1 VVVLCRGWV
10 LLCFIKMVKEILNSY
25 AVLRYLQLFE
35 DNEKFIEMG

>member
-1 VVVLCRGWV
+1 
-10 LLCFIKMVKEILNSY
+10 MVKEILNSY